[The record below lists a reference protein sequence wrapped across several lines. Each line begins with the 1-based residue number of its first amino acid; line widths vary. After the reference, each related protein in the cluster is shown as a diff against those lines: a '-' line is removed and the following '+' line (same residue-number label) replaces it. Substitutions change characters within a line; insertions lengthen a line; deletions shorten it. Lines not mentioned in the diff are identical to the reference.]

1 MHGELKEEIYQP
13 KKSIE
18 LGKEGKS
25 MQIIERYVLIEASD
39 SILFLSYKRSLLKMI
54 NYCQR
59 LPRINGNTKFYVLAT
74 LFDKFPLI
82 AE

>member
-54 NYCQR
+54 KYCQR

-82 AE
+82 TE